1 MVAPTVNLN
10 NLPFLVIVNNDFRK
24 VEDRRMD
31 LRLSFQFVEKHD
43 LKLYQ
48 LHYFPHHGKMWD
60 SQKKILKKSIGSSK
74 IVVAETTIRE
84 RNLCS
89 I

>member
-1 MVAPTVNLN
+1 MIAK
-10 NLPFLVIVNNDFRK
+10 F
-24 VEDRRMD
+24 
-31 LRLSFQFVEKHD
+31 
-43 LKLYQ
+43 Y
-48 LHYFPHHGKMWD
+48 PHHGKMWD

>member
-1 MVAPTVNLN
+1 
-10 NLPFLVIVNNDFRK
+10 
-24 VEDRRMD
+24 
-31 LRLSFQFVEKHD
+31 
-43 LKLYQ
+43 
-48 LHYFPHHGKMWD
+48 
-60 SQKKILKKSIGSSK
+60 LKKSIGSSK